1 MKTTL
6 STSQA
11 VDLLKADSNARWS
24 RAGALALVEYLEQ
37 LEEDTGTEI
46 EFDVVAIRCDFSEY
60 SSALE
65 AALDQGF
72 DPETDLD
79 GEGEEDEDDKEE
91 NALAWLQYRTQV
103 IEFEGGVIIQSF

>member
-11 VDLLKADSNARWS
+11 ADLLKSDSNARWS
-24 RAGALALVEYLEQ
+24 RAGAYALVKHLEQ

-46 EFDVVAIRCDFSEY
+46 KFDVVAIRCDYSEY
-60 SSALE
+60 SSALK

-72 DPETDLD
+72 EPNPNL
-79 GEGEEDEDDKEE
+79 GEEEQSEEDKEAD
-91 NALAWLQYRTQV
+91 ALSWLQDQTQV
-103 IEFEGGVIIQSF
+103 IQFQGGVIIQSF

>member
-11 VDLLKADSNARWS
+11 VDLLKSDSSALWS
-24 RAGALALVEYLEQ
+24 RAGAYALVEHLEQ

-65 AALDQGF
+65 AAQDYGF
-72 DPETDLD
+72 VT
-79 GEGEEDEDDKEE
+79 EE
-91 NALAWLQYRTQV
+91 NNTEEEALESEALEWLIDRTQV
-103 IEFEGGVIIQSF
+103 IQFQGGVIIASF

>member
-1 MKTTL
+1 MKATL

-24 RAGALALVEYLEQ
+24 RSGAYALVEYLEE
-37 LEEDTGTEI
+37 LESDTGTEI

-65 AALDQGF
+65 AAQEYGF
-72 DPETDLD
+72 VT
-79 GEGEEDEDDKEE
+79 EE
-91 NALAWLQYRTQV
+91 NNTEEEALESEALEWLIDRTQV
-103 IEFEGGVIIQSF
+103 IEFEGGVIIQNF